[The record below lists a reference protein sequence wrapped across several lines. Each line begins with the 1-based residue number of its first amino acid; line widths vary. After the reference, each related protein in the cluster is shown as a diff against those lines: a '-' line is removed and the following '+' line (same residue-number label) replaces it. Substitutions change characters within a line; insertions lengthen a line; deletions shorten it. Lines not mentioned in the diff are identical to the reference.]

1 MRISALFAV
10 CLSVCTFATPPQATA
25 AEGFAWKD
33 AEGKHTDLLYNGDP
47 VLRYMYEAI
56 DESSP
61 ERREETMKPYH
72 HVFSPDGTL
81 LTKGPGGLFPH
92 HRGLFYGFSKIKYG
106 DGEEADTWHNHHG
119 EWQSHE
125 QELDRQA
132 DGNAASHRVAIDWHG
147 RDGAVFAHEEREL
160 AVKGGKN
167 GDVDGWLI
175 DFTSQITPAEGL
187 DVVHFDGDPQHAGF
201 QFRASQEVPDKTAKQ
216 TYYLRPDGKGKEG
229 ETRNWDHA
237 KPDAPANK
245 QSENLPWNA
254 ASIVLGGERYTVVY
268 LDHRGN
274 PKPARY
280 SERDYARFGSYFVA
294 DATKDEPLEVKYRV
308 WVQPGE
314 MTVEQCDALHKD
326 FVN

>member
-237 KPDAPANK
+237 KPDAPGNK
-245 QSENLPWNA
+245 QSEDLPWNA
-254 ASIVLGGERYTVVY
+254 VSIVLGGKRYTVLY

-294 DATKDEPLEVKYRV
+294 
-308 WVQPGE
+308 
-314 MTVEQCDALHKD
+314 
-326 FVN
+326 